1 MYKYQEVAHRD
12 FDARLDHL
20 DSDESFAD
28 PQLHS
33 DVAERRRDKTF
44 NPTNHHH
51 LFPPG
56 ESPFDDPAVRQD
68 RKVSEAE
75 KNARGQNTTRAVL
88 GTKDHN
94 QNKDE

>member
-1 MYKYQEVAHRD
+1 MYQEVAHCD

-33 DVAERRRDKTF
+33 DVAERCRDQTF
-44 NPTNHHH
+44 KPTNHHH

-56 ESPFDDPAVRQD
+56 ESPFDYPAVRQEETAKLV
-68 RKVSEAE
+68 RLRQMQEV
-75 KNARGQNTTRAVL
+75 NTTRAVL